1 MKLTY
6 ISPEIEIVAFA
17 SGVCVLAASDHV
29 TEDPIGDN
37 ETVPIPDGDDD
48 WNPFA

>member
-6 ISPEIEIVAFA
+6 IAPEIEIVAFA
-17 SGVCVLAASDHV
+17 SNVCVLAASNHE

-37 ETVPIPDGDDD
+37 ETVPIPGGDDD
-48 WNPFA
+48 YNPFA